1 MKYSLVLCSAALMT
15 TAAISTAFAN
25 DENASKD
32 KQGTFASLD
41 KDSDG
46 RLTQEEL
53 SGTGLSG
60 SFSELDG
67 NSDGYISKGEFRRNT
82 RSKPADR

>member
-1 MKYSLVLCSAALMT
+1 MKKPFVLLCSAAL
-15 TAAISTAFAN
+15 ISTAALAHAN
-25 DENASKD
+25 DENASRD

-46 RLTQEEL
+46 RLTQDEL
-53 SGTGLSG
+53 ASTPLSG

-67 NSDGYISKGEFRRNT
+67 NSDGYVSKGEFRRNT